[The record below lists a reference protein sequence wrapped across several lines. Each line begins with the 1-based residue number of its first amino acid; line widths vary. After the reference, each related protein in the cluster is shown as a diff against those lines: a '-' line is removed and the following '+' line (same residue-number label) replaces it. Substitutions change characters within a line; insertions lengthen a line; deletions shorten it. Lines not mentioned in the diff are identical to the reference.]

1 MPATCQLQAL
11 SHQGSGFPVYE
22 ARSSKEVQNET
33 YEYEPANIVLPR
45 MPRTL
50 EPINTQTVHAHLLP
64 REGMTDRHAFVD
76 YVALGRVGRGGIGRD
91 VGLDELDDWSG

>member
-1 MPATCQLQAL
+1 
-11 SHQGSGFPVYE
+11 
-22 ARSSKEVQNET
+22 
-33 YEYEPANIVLPR
+33 